1 MPIGMPGKLI
11 VVEGLDGSGKST
23 QAHLLRRWLEI
34 GGYRVYFTEWNSSP
48 LVKNVTRRGKKE
60 QLLTPTTF
68 SIIHATDFADRF
80 ERQIL
85 PMLHAGYIVL
95 ADRYIYTAF
104 ARDAV
109 RGVDREWV
117 RNLYRFALKPDLTF
131 FFNVPLEVALGRL
144 LDGRPKL
151 KYYEAGMD
159 MGFDEDIYQ
168 SFRIFQGYVY
178 EEYLKMADEFGFT
191 VLDASRSPEEEQKE
205 VRAIVKKK
213 IELARFKYEWN
224 TP

>member
-1 MPIGMPGKLI
+1 MPARMPGRLI

-34 GGYRVYFTEWNSSP
+34 GGYRVYFPEWNSSP
-48 LVKNVTRRGKKE
+48 LVKNVTKRGKKD

-168 SFRIFQGYVY
+168 SFRIFQSHVY
-178 EEYLKMADEFGFT
+178 DEYIKMADEFGFT

-205 VRAIVKKK
+205 LRAIVKKK

-224 TP
+224 AP

>member
-1 MPIGMPGKLI
+1 
-11 VVEGLDGSGKST
+11 
-23 QAHLLRRWLEI
+23 
-34 GGYRVYFTEWNSSP
+34 
-48 LVKNVTRRGKKE
+48 
-60 QLLTPTTF
+60 
-68 SIIHATDFADRF
+68 
-80 ERQIL
+80 
-85 PMLHAGYIVL
+85 MLHAGYIVL

-168 SFRIFQGYVY
+168 SFRIFQSHVY
-178 EEYLKMADEFGFT
+178 DEYIKMADEFGFT

-205 VRAIVKKK
+205 LRAIVKKK

-224 TP
+224 AP

>member
-1 MPIGMPGKLI
+1 MPGKLI

-48 LVKNVTRRGKKE
+48 LVKNVTKRGKKE

-80 ERQIL
+80 ERQIQ

>member
-1 MPIGMPGKLI
+1 MPAGMPGKLI

-48 LVKNVTRRGKKE
+48 LVKNVTKRGKKD

-95 ADRYIYTAF
+95 ADRYIFTAF

-117 RNLYRFALKPDLTF
+117 RNLYRFAVKPDLAF
-131 FFNVPLEVALGRL
+131 FFNVPLEVALGRI

-159 MGFDEDIYQ
+159 MGFDDDIYQ

-178 EEYLKMADEFGFT
+178 EEYLNMAKEYGFT
-191 VLDASRSPEEEQKE
+191 VVDAARSPEEEQKE
-205 VRAIVKKK
+205 VRAIVQKK
-213 IELARFKYEWN
+213 IDLAKYKYEWN
-224 TP
+224 VP

>member
-1 MPIGMPGKLI
+1 MPARMPGKLI

-34 GGYRVYFTEWNSSP
+34 GGFRVYFTEWNSSP
-48 LVKNVTRRGKKE
+48 LVKNVTKRGKKE

-95 ADRYIYTAF
+95 ADRYIFTAF

-109 RGVDREWV
+109 RGVGREWV
-117 RNLYRFALKPDLTF
+117 RNLYSFAVKPDLTF
-131 FFNVPLEVALGRL
+131 FFNVPLEVALGRIL
-144 LDGRPKL
+144 EGRPKL

-159 MGFDEDIYQ
+159 MGYNDDIYQ
-168 SFRIFQGYVY
+168 SFRIFQGKVY
-178 EEYLKMADEFGFT
+178 QEYLQMSREYNFT
-191 VLDASRSPEEEQKE
+191 EVSATRSPEEQQKE
-205 VRAIVKKK
+205 IRHIVQKR
-213 IELARFKYEWN
+213 IELHKYRYEWN
-224 TP
+224 AP

>member
-1 MPIGMPGKLI
+1 MPARMPGRLI

-48 LVKNVTRRGKKE
+48 LVKNVTKRGKKE

-131 FFNVPLEVALGRL
+131 FFNVPLEVALGRI

-159 MGFDEDIYQ
+159 MGFDDDIYQ
-168 SFRIFQGYVY
+168 SFRVFQSHVY
-178 EEYLKMADEFGFT
+178 DEYIKMADEFGFT

-224 TP
+224 AP

>member
-1 MPIGMPGKLI
+1 MPSGMPGKLI

-23 QAHLLRRWLEI
+23 QAHLLRRWLEM

-48 LVKNVTRRGKKE
+48 LVKNVTKRGKKE

-95 ADRYIYTAF
+95 ADRYIFTAF

-109 RGVDREWV
+109 RGVDRDWV
-117 RNLYRFALKPDLTF
+117 RNLYHFAPKPDLVF
-131 FFNVPLEVALGRL
+131 FFNVPLEIALGRI

-159 MGFDEDIYQ
+159 MGYDADIYQ
-168 SFRIFQGYVY
+168 SFRIFQGHVY
-178 EEYLKMADEFGFT
+178 EEYIKMAKEFGFT
-191 VLDASRSPEEEQKE
+191 VVDASRSPEEEQKE
-205 VRAIVKKK
+205 VRAIVEKR
-213 IELARFKYEWN
+213 IDLAKYKYEWN
-224 TP
+224 VP

>member
-1 MPIGMPGKLI
+1 MPLGMSGKLI

-48 LVKNVTRRGKKE
+48 LVKNVTKRGKKE

-117 RNLYRFALKPDLTF
+117 RNLYRFAIKPDLTF

-159 MGFDEDIYQ
+159 MGFDDDIYQ

-178 EEYLKMADEFGFT
+178 DEYLKMADEFGFT
-191 VLDASRSPEEEQKE
+191 TVDATRTPEEEQKDIRKM
-205 VRAIVKKK
+205 VQKK
-213 IELARFKYEWN
+213 IDLARYKYEWN
-224 TP
+224 AP

>member
-1 MPIGMPGKLI
+1 MPGKLI

-48 LVKNVTRRGKKE
+48 LVRNVTKRGKKE

-85 PMLHAGYIVL
+85 PMLHAGYLVL

-117 RNLYRFALKPDLTF
+117 RNLYHFAVKPDQI
-131 FFNVPLEVALGRL
+131 GRASCRERVL
-144 LDGRPKL
+144 H
-151 KYYEAGMD
+151 
-159 MGFDEDIYQ
+159 
-168 SFRIFQGYVY
+168 
-178 EEYLKMADEFGFT
+178 T
-191 VLDASRSPEEEQKE
+191 V
-205 VRAIVKKK
+205 
-213 IELARFKYEWN
+213 
-224 TP
+224 

>member
-1 MPIGMPGKLI
+1 MPLGMSGKLI

-48 LVKNVTRRGKKE
+48 LVKNVTKRGKKD

-117 RNLYRFALKPDLTF
+117 RNLYHFAVKPDLTF
-131 FFNVPLEVALGRL
+131 FFNVPLEVALGRI

-168 SFRIFQGYVY
+168 SFRIFQSHVY
-178 EEYLKMADEFGFT
+178 EEYIKMVDEFGFT
-191 VLDASRSPEEEQKE
+191 VLDASRTPEQEQKE
-205 VRAIVKKK
+205 MRKLVQKK
-213 IELARFKYEWN
+213 IELAKYKYEWN
-224 TP
+224 VP

>member
-23 QAHLLRRWLEI
+23 QVHLLRRWLEI

-48 LVKNVTRRGKKE
+48 LVKNVTKRGKKD

-109 RGVDREWV
+109 RGVDREWA
-117 RNLYRFALKPDLTF
+117 RNLYRFAIKPDLTF
-131 FFNVPLEVALGRL
+131 FFNVPLEVALGRI

-159 MGFDEDIYQ
+159 MGFDDDIYQ
-168 SFRIFQGYVY
+168 SFRIFQGRVY
-178 EEYLKMADEFGFT
+178 DEYIKMVKEFGFT
-191 VLDASRSPEEEQKE
+191 VLDASRTPEEEQKE
-205 VRAIVKKK
+205 MRAIVQKK
-213 IELARFKYEWN
+213 IDLAKYKYEWN
-224 TP
+224 VP

>member
-1 MPIGMPGKLI
+1 MSGKLI

-48 LVKNVTRRGKKE
+48 LVKNVTKRGKKE

-117 RNLYRFALKPDLTF
+117 RNLYRFAIKPDLTF

-159 MGFDEDIYQ
+159 MGFDDDIYQ

-178 EEYLKMADEFGFT
+178 DEYLKMADEFGFT
-191 VLDASRSPEEEQKE
+191 TVDASRTPEEEQRE
-205 VRAIVKKK
+205 VRKVVQKK
-213 IELARFKYEWN
+213 IDLAKYKYEWN
-224 TP
+224 VP

>member
-1 MPIGMPGKLI
+1 MPGKLI

-23 QAHLLRRWLEI
+23 QAHLLRRWLEM

-48 LVKNVTRRGKKE
+48 LVKNVTKRGKKD

-109 RGVDREWV
+109 RGVDPEWV
-117 RNLYRFALKPDLTF
+117 RNLYNFAIKPDLTF
-131 FFNVPLEVALGRL
+131 FFNVPLEVALGRI

-159 MGFDEDIYQ
+159 MGYSDDIYQ
-168 SFRIFQGYVY
+168 SFRIFQGHVY
-178 EEYLKMADEFGFT
+178 EQYIKMAKEYGFI

-205 VRAIVKKK
+205 IRSIVQKR
-213 IELARFKYEWN
+213 IDLARYVYEWN
-224 TP
+224 AP

>member
-1 MPIGMPGKLI
+1 MPVRMPGRLI

-48 LVKNVTRRGKKE
+48 LVKNVTKRGKKE

-168 SFRIFQGYVY
+168 SFRIFQSHVY
-178 EEYLKMADEFGFT
+178 DEYIKMADEFGFT

-205 VRAIVKKK
+205 LRAIVKKK

-224 TP
+224 AP

>member
-1 MPIGMPGKLI
+1 MPLGMPGKLI

-48 LVKNVTRRGKKE
+48 LVKNVTKRGKKD

-117 RNLYRFALKPDLTF
+117 RNLYRFAIKPDLTF
-131 FFNVPLEVALGRL
+131 FFNVPLEVALGRI

-159 MGFDEDIYQ
+159 MGFDDDIYQ
-168 SFRIFQGYVY
+168 SFRIFQGHVY
-178 EEYLKMADEFGFT
+178 EEYINMVDEFGFT
-191 VLDASRSPEEEQKE
+191 VLDASRTPEEEQKE
-205 VRAIVKKK
+205 MRNLVQKK
-213 IELARFKYEWN
+213 IDLPRYKYEWN
-224 TP
+224 VP

>member
-1 MPIGMPGKLI
+1 MPARMPGRLI

-48 LVKNVTRRGKKE
+48 LVKNVTKRGKKE

-168 SFRIFQGYVY
+168 SFRIFQSHVY
-178 EEYLKMADEFGFT
+178 DEYIKMADEFGFT

-205 VRAIVKKK
+205 LRAIVKKK

-224 TP
+224 AP

>member
-1 MPIGMPGKLI
+1 MPARMPGRLI

-48 LVKNVTRRGKKE
+48 LVKNVTKRGKKE

-144 LDGRPKL
+144 HDGRPKL

-168 SFRIFQGYVY
+168 SFRIFQSHVY
-178 EEYLKMADEFGFT
+178 DEYIKMADEFGFT

-205 VRAIVKKK
+205 LRAIVKKK

-224 TP
+224 AP

>member
-1 MPIGMPGKLI
+1 MPLGMPGKLI

-23 QAHLLRRWLEI
+23 QAHLLRRWLEM

-48 LVKNVTRRGKKE
+48 LVKNVTKRGKKE

-117 RNLYRFALKPDLTF
+117 RNLYRFAVKPDLTF
-131 FFNVPLEVALGRL
+131 FFNVPLEVALGRI

-159 MGFDEDIYQ
+159 MGFDDDIYQ
-168 SFRIFQGYVY
+168 SFRIFQSHVY
-178 EEYLKMADEFGFT
+178 DEYINMVDEFGFT
-191 VLDASRSPEEEQKE
+191 VLDASRTPEEEQKE
-205 VRAIVKKK
+205 MRSLVQKK
-213 IELARFKYEWN
+213 IDLAHYKYEWN
-224 TP
+224 VP